1 MKAPKLRKKL
11 LAGILCASMLLQ
23 TVPMNVNADEGDKTV
38 QATESIEVQTDE
50 EAEEKE
56 TKSERE
62 NIPEE
67 TEKSTNSDTQFPIES
82 ETEEDET

>member
-1 MKAPKLRKKL
+1 
-11 LAGILCASMLLQ
+11 MLLQ

-62 NIPEE
+62 NIPHLDVLC
-67 TEKSTNSDTQFPIES
+67 KSLLFI
-82 ETEEDET
+82 